1 MAAKEIARISR
12 PDPERFLRDYV
23 RTRTPVIITD
33 LFAGQPIDAIRT
45 IEDAS
50 AAFGNVPMHVQTEY
64 AVAASA
70 PESAVETTMTFDEY
84 WAHVRAHP
92 DTALLCTEYEIPA
105 NIMRMFRLPD
115 FCLADDLDRPEVL
128 DMPRKY
134 GDHDLCSN
142 IFVANAGNRAHL
154 HFDGDHRQ
162 VLLHQMFG
170 RKQVLLFQPE
180 ACVDLRT
187 TSGAP
192 WSSGVYLERMSTAEQ
207 LDFIAEVGGYHAV
220 LEPGE
225 TIYMPALIWHYLGY
239 VDDAMSFNLR
249 FKRNRYGRFL
259 CVDNIHRDSYVQ
271 NLGSHLAS
279 DGDNPALAEVMP
291 QIEAEYLRPAA
302 SLRDKVSGMRAALR
316 RACEQALP
324 QTEPARFCPPQLE
337 QQELDKIIADIGQT
351 ARYLDP
357 ELTAKSRPT
366 GPISPVQKQ
375 TIRNTAARLG
385 YSDELLEHLLWNR
398 LGKSDLDAL
407 SKTEAVQFMVY
418 MRSPG
423 GALR

>member
-1 MAAKEIARISR
+1 
-12 PDPERFLRDYV
+12 
-23 RTRTPVIITD
+23 
-33 LFAGQPIDAIRT
+33 
-45 IEDAS
+45 
-50 AAFGNVPMHVQTEY
+50 
-64 AVAASA
+64 
-70 PESAVETTMTFDEY
+70 
-84 WAHVRAHP
+84 
-92 DTALLCTEYEIPA
+92 
-105 NIMRMFRLPD
+105 
-115 FCLADDLDRPEVL
+115 
-128 DMPRKY
+128 
-134 GDHDLCSN
+134 
-142 IFVANAGNRAHL
+142 
-154 HFDGDHRQ
+154 
-162 VLLHQMFG
+162 
-170 RKQVLLFQPE
+170 
-180 ACVDLRT
+180 
-187 TSGAP
+187 
-192 WSSGVYLERMSTAEQ
+192 
-207 LDFIAEVGGYHAV
+207 
-220 LEPGE
+220 
-225 TIYMPALIWHYLGY
+225 MPALIWHYLGY

-279 DGDNPALAEVMP
+279 DGDNPALAEAMP

-302 SLRDKVSGMRAALR
+302 SLREKVSGMRAALR

-324 QTEPARFCPPQLE
+324 QTEPARFCPPQLDE
-337 QQELDKIIADIGQT
+337 QELDKIIADIGQT